1 VIRGGSLDTHV
12 RKINRDLVVGWLV
25 IVAVLFV
32 SYCGEVLK
40 GERTLL
46 YLVVFMIL
54 TALPAFVCLCLY
66 LKEPQMEKLR
76 YYIVVG
82 YFIMY
87 LFSMITGS
95 TSMVFSYILPMLSLL
110 VLYHQP
116 NLILVTGIASFIV
129 NVISIAMKFANG
141 QMTLATS
148 KDGEIQL
155 ALLLLCFG
163 GSYTATRLY
172 DEITKENIAYTKMLD
187 EKNSQIQKMTLQT
200 ITTIANTIDAK
211 DEYTKGHSKRVSEY
225 SAAIAEELGFVDEDT
240 RNIRSI
246 ALLHDIGKIGVPD
259 SVLNKPG
266 RLTDEEYRI
275 MKQHTVIGGE
285 ILKDIGMIPGIDIG
299 AKYHHERY
307 DGKGYPDGLKGEEIP
322 FIARI
327 ICVADAYDA
336 MTSNRVY
343 RRHLSDEKV
352 MQELNNSIGTQFDPA
367 VARALIRLIK
377 EKRLPKVEMDNEEE
391 PHISDTTRILS
402 RVMEKREQQITEQM
416 LYDEL
421 TSLYNRSGGERLI
434 KEALE
439 NGKGCFML
447 FNLDGF
453 RTVNNKTGFLWGDI
467 YLKVVAQCIQKM
479 GRDVIVS
486 RFGGDEFAVFFKNV
500 TTKEAAIEKIE
511 GFMRD
516 IKKHSEEQKE
526 LNDLSVSAGI
536 VLCTKEGE
544 VLSDILLKADKA
556 LYYAKQQGGH
566 RYSFY
571 QGEHLA
577 TKEENPAKVHLEQL
591 VHILKD
597 KEPDDGVRFTYP
609 EIDKI
614 YGFFKEVSNRK
625 NQTVY
630 IMMFTAV
637 PNPKR
642 EVSVEERDNVMRIL
656 DHAMITS
663 IHSEGI
669 TMRYSSTQRIVTLMN
684 ISMEEV
690 YVVAEQIMK
699 SFYKMYD
706 RREVNIYYDIVDL
719 SSINEEN

>member
-1 VIRGGSLDTHV
+1 MVI
-12 RKINRDLVVGWLV
+12 
-25 IVAVLFV
+25 
-32 SYCGEVLK
+32 
-40 GERTLL
+40 
-46 YLVVFMIL
+46 
-54 TALPAFVCLCLY
+54 TALPAFICFCLY
-66 LKEPQMEKLR
+66 LKQPDMERLR
-76 YYIVVG
+76 YYIVAG
-82 YFIMY
+82 YFMMY

-116 NLILVTGIASFIV
+116 NLILTTGIAAFIV
-129 NVISIAMKFANG
+129 NIISIAIKFGTG
-141 QMTLATS
+141 QMTLSNS
-148 KDGEIQL
+148 KDGEIQI

-163 GSYTATRLY
+163 GSYMATKLY
-172 DEITKENIAYTKMLD
+172 DEITAENADYMKMLD

-225 SAAIAEELGFVDEDT
+225 SAAIAEELGFVEEDV

-266 RLTDEEYRI
+266 KLTDEEYRI

-322 FIARI
+322 FLARI
-327 ICVADAYDA
+327 IGVADAYDA

-343 RRHLSDEKV
+343 RRHLSDDKV
-352 MQELNNSIGTQFDPA
+352 MKELNDSIGAQFDPA
-367 VARALIRLIK
+367 VARALIRLIR
-377 EKRLPKVEMDNEEE
+377 EKRLPEVEQDNEE
-391 PHISDTTRILS
+391 PQISDTTRILS
-402 RVMEKREQQITEQM
+402 RVIEKREQQITEQM

-421 TSLYNRSGGERLI
+421 TSIYNRSGGERMI

-439 NGKGCFML
+439 HGTGCFML
-447 FNLDGF
+447 LNLDSF

-467 YLKVVAQCIQKM
+467 YLKVVAKCIQKM
-479 GRDVIVS
+479 GNDIIVS
-486 RFGGDEFAVFFKNV
+486 RFGGDEFAVFLKNV
-500 TTKEAAIEKIE
+500 TAKEAAIEKVE
-511 GFMRD
+511 AFMTD
-516 IKKHSEEQKE
+516 IKKHSEDQEE
-526 LNDLSVSAGI
+526 LNDLSVSIGI
-536 VLCTKEGE
+536 VICAKEGE
-544 VLSDILLKADKA
+544 VFSDILLKADKA

-571 QGEHLA
+571 QGEHIA
-577 TKEENPAKVHLEQL
+577 SKEENPAKIHLEHL
-591 VHILKD
+591 VRLLKD

-614 YGFFKEVSNRK
+614 YELFKEVSNRK
-625 NQTVY
+625 NQAVY

-637 PNPKR
+637 PNPHHD
-642 EVSVEERDNVMRIL
+642 VSVEERDNVMRIL
-656 DHAMITS
+656 DHAMTTS
-663 IHSEGI
+663 VHSEGI

-684 ISMEEV
+684 ISMKEV
-690 YVVAEQIMK
+690 YSIAEQIMK

-719 SSINEEN
+719 SSISDNQ